1 MNYEAWRFWMG
12 VAQLVGTLAIGVY
25 VWWSNREK
33 ITNKR
38 FRALE
43 TDVAKKTSAAAVQSL
58 IEKHV
63 PGCPNVSRTAAVDGK
78 LTRLEAELRSMP
90 GRTEIQHLN
99 DNMSRLS
106 NDMGKLQGKLGGIN
120 RAVDLI
126 NEFLINQG
134 GKK

>member
-25 VWWSNREK
+25 VWWTNREK

-43 TDVAKKTSAAAVQSL
+43 KDVAKKTSEAAVQSL

-63 PGCPNVSRTAAVDGK
+63 PGCPNAAKAVAMDSK

-99 DNMSRLS
+99 DNIAELS
-106 NDMGKLQGKLGGIN
+106 NDLGKLHGKLGGIN